1 VQSYSLNRRG
11 LSGEVNKGDGMNVAL
26 VDIDSHNFPNL
37 VLMKLS
43 AWHKARGDNVF
54 LLDPFEFLQ
63 GRNLFTIYDKV
74 YGACV
79 FAENAKLAKDIEAAG
94 GIVAGSGTGKPGT
107 LPEEVEHIFPDY
119 SLYGISDTAYGFL
132 TRGCPRNCPFC
143 IVSKKEGKESR
154 KVADLSEWWAGQ
166 RYIKLLDPNL
176 LAAKEADY
184 LLLQLYD
191 SGAYID
197 FTQGLDA
204 RLLDNNRIDLLSKM
218 KIKRLHFAWD
228 NPRDTKTQI
237 ALKNFAER
245 AMKHK
250 SDYVKYKVYVLTNY
264 WSTHKEDL
272 YRVYWLRDNG
282 YDPYVMIFDK
292 ENAPKQT
299 RYLQRYVN
307 NKRIFRTC
315 KNFEDYRA
323 R

>member
-1 VQSYSLNRRG
+1 
-11 LSGEVNKGDGMNVAL
+11 MNIGL

-54 LLDPFEFLQ
+54 LLNPTEFLQ
-63 GRNLFTIYDKV
+63 GANLFIPYDKV

-79 FAENAKLAKDIEAAG
+79 FTENAKLAKDIEVAG
-94 GIVAGSGTGKPGT
+94 GHVAGSGTGKPYT
-107 LPEEVEHIFPDY
+107 LPEEIEHIMPDY
-119 SLYGISDTAYGFL
+119 SLYGITDTAYGFL
-132 TRGCPRNCPFC
+132 TRGCPRCCPFC
-143 IVSKKEGKESR
+143 IVSNKEGRESR

-166 RYIKLLDPNL
+166 RHIKLLDPNL

-184 LLLQLYD
+184 LLKQLYD

-204 RLLDNNRIDLLSKM
+204 RLLDNNKIELLSKL
-218 KIKRLHFAWD
+218 KIKRVHFAWD
-228 NPRDTKTQI
+228 NPRDTKTPT
-237 ALKNFAER
+237 ALKDFSLKVMGR
-245 AMKHK
+245 K

-264 WSTHKEDL
+264 WSSHEEDL

-292 ENAPKQT
+292 ANAPKKT
-299 RYLQRYVN
+299 RQLQRWAN
-307 NKRIFRTC
+307 NKRIFRSC
-315 KNFEDYRA
+315 KKFEDYRG
-323 R
+323 